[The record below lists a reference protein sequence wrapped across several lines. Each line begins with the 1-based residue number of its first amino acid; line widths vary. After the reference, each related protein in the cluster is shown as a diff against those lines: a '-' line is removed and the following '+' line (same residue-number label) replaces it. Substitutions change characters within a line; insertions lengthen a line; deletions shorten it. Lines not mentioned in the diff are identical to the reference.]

1 MRFLITNDVELKK
14 NIFYIV
20 LFFNIFSFLFI
31 TASIFQYNITYG
43 FSYESLYKYF
53 FTDPEFPEKVSVKQV
68 VENVHIN
75 LFLNMFLFIIVS
87 SIFNVFNFTLRLKMF
102 LIIAFFISSVL
113 YSFSDLIVYYF
124 DSFLY
129 IKPLLFLTFITLAF
143 IILILSTFYLLKKNI
158 KPSIKAIKFI
168 IIFFSFFTL
177 VFIVF
182 NFFIF
187 YIKLGLTPESIKDYY
202 LGNPE
207 RYAKPKT
214 LEGLFKVFYPHLLS
228 MALYSFTVAHL
239 LLFTELKKV
248 ISLTIGLILFV
259 SSFLDNLS
267 GLFIRFFNES
277 FVYLKM
283 VSFIIF
289 ELFSLFAIIYI
300 ILDII
305 ISFKTEKT

>member
-1 MRFLITNDVELKK
+1 MRFLITNDIKLKK

-31 TASIFQYNITYG
+31 IASIFQYNITYG

-53 FTDPEFPEKVSVKQV
+53 FTDPEFPEKVSLKQV

-102 LIIAFFISSVL
+102 LIIAFFISGVL
-113 YSFSDLIVYYF
+113 YSFSDLIVYYI

-129 IKPLLFLTFITLAF
+129 IKPLSFLTFIALAF
-143 IILILSTFYLLKKNI
+143 IMLILSTFYLLKKNI
-158 KPSIKAIKFI
+158 KPSIKSIKFL

-300 ILDII
+300 ILDIL

>member
-1 MRFLITNDVELKK
+1 MRFLITNDIKLKK
-14 NIFYIV
+14 NIFYIL
-20 LFFNIFSFLFI
+20 LFFNIFSFLFVI
-31 TASIFQYNITYG
+31 ASIFQYNITYG

-53 FTDPEFPEKVSVKQV
+53 FTDPEFPEKVSLKQV

-102 LIIAFFISSVL
+102 LIIAFFISGVL

-129 IKPLLFLTFITLAF
+129 IKPLSFLTFIALAF
-143 IILILSTFYLLKKNI
+143 IMLILSTFYLLKKNI
-158 KPSIKAIKFI
+158 KPSIKSIKFL

-187 YIKLGLTPESIKDYY
+187 YVELGLTPESIKDYY
-202 LGNPE
+202 LGNPKK
-207 RYAKPKT
+207 YAKPKT

-248 ISLTIGLILFV
+248 ISTTTGLILFV
-259 SSFLDNLS
+259 SSFLDNIS

-283 VSFIIF
+283 ISFIIF

-300 ILDII
+300 ISDIL

>member
-129 IKPLLFLTFITLAF
+129 IKPLSFLTFIALAF
-143 IILILSTFYLLKKNI
+143 IMLILSTFYLLKKNI

>member
-1 MRFLITNDVELKK
+1 MRFLITNDIKLKK

-31 TASIFQYNITYG
+31 ISSIFQYNITYG

-75 LFLNMFLFIIVS
+75 LFLNMFLIIIVS

-124 DSFLY
+124 ESFLY
-129 IKPLLFLTFITLAF
+129 FKPLSFLTFITLAF
-143 IILILSTFYLLKKNI
+143 IMLILSTFYLLKKNI

-177 VFIVF
+177 VF
-182 NFFIF
+182 
-187 YIKLGLTPESIKDYY
+187 
-202 LGNPE
+202 
-207 RYAKPKT
+207 
-214 LEGLFKVFYPHLLS
+214 YPYLLS
-228 MALYSFTVAHL
+228 MALYSFTVTHL

-300 ILDII
+300 ILDVI